1 LTDTPQPDALHPD
14 AGRFA
19 NGEHL
24 LPVRVYYEDT
34 DATGIVY
41 HGNYLRYCERGRTDF
56 IRLAGVSH
64 TELRARDPA
73 IVFVVRRVELDFIRP
88 ARVDDSLLVRTR
100 YDRLQGPRMHIDQ
113 QVERAGEVLARAK
126 VEVVCI
132 TLDGRPVRPPHD
144 MVNKLSGFFDR
155 KS

>member
-1 LTDTPQPDALHPD
+1 LPDLPTPFT
-14 AGRFA
+14 GRFID
-19 NGEHL
+19 GEHL

-56 IRLAGVSH
+56 IRMAGVSH
-64 TELRARDPA
+64 TGLRARDPA

-88 ARVDDSLLVRTR
+88 AKVDDALLVRTR
-100 YDRLQGPRMHIDQ
+100 YERLQGPRIHIAQ
-113 QVERAGEVLARAK
+113 QVERDSEVLAKAK

-132 TLDGRPVRPPHD
+132 TLEGRPVRPPHD
-144 MVNKLSGFFDR
+144 MVNKLSAFFAR
-155 KS
+155 ES